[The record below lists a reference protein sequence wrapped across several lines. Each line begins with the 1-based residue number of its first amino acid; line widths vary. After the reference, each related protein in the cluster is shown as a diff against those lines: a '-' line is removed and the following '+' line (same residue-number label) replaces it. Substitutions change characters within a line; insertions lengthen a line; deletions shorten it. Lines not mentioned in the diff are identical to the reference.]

1 MRDVL
6 LTAAVAVAVNVLS
19 QRALALTSPLFM
31 SVGFAASIPAATLT
45 DVVFRQVALTRAA
58 GAGMLLILLSQL
70 LMAACADRA
79 GDVAGSIARFDDARD
94 AQPSLD
100 PYLWQRGLSLYYA
113 KRYADGAAQ
122 FRRDVAV
129 NPNDTEEQ
137 IWHLL
142 CLAQVK
148 DGLAAARQSALTVGT
163 DRRPVM
169 RAAQALFLGK
179 TDASAL
185 QAFTQGNSGDGDKF
199 YANLYLGLYGEA
211 TGDAAEARKRIS
223 QSVAGRYA
231 QGPGASDPMVEL
243 AKVHLQRRGWLS
255 GKAEL

>member
-1 MRDVL
+1 MRL
-6 LTAAVAVAVNVLS
+6 IGSTAIAR
-19 QRALALTSPLFM
+19 RALLSAPL
-31 SVGFAASIPAATLT
+31 A
-45 DVVFRQVALTRAA
+45 
-58 GAGMLLILLSQL
+58 ILLPTLSAPQPASSQSPVRQG
-70 LMAACADRA
+70 M
-79 GDVAGSIARFDDARD
+79 
-94 AQPSLD
+94 SLFANNKVEEAISVYD
-100 PYLWQRGLSLYYA
+100 QMIQEKPAVKPYLWQRGLALYYA
-113 KRYADGAAQ
+113 DRFTDGAEQ
-122 FRRDVAV
+122 FAADVAV

-148 DGLAAARQSALTVGT
+148 DGLATARQSALTVGT

-243 AKVHLQRRGWLS
+243 AKVHLQRRGWVS

>member
-1 MRDVL
+1 MMLAAPIARRAL
-6 LTAAVAVAVNVLS
+6 LTTP
-19 QRALALTSPLFM
+19 LA
-31 SVGFAASIPAATLT
+31 
-45 DVVFRQVALTRAA
+45 
-58 GAGMLLILLSQL
+58 ILLPT
-70 LMAACADRA
+70 LMTPLPASAKSKTREGMSLFADNK
-79 GDVAGSIARFDDARD
+79 VEESIAVYDEIIS
-94 AQPSLD
+94 AQPAMK

-113 KRYADGAAQ
+113 ERFNDGAEQ
-122 FRRDVAV
+122 FAADVAV

-185 QAFTQGNSGDGDKF
+185 QAFPQGNSGAGDKF
-199 YANLYLGLYGEA
+199 TPTSTRPVRRGNGRRGGGEEAHQPRCRPDAVQGL
-211 TGDAAEARKRIS
+211 
-223 QSVAGRYA
+223 
-231 QGPGASDPMVEL
+231 GASDLTVIPPR
-243 AKVHLQRRGWLS
+243 HTRRGEAGS
-255 GKAEL
+255 AASRSCDADGS

>member
-1 MRDVL
+1 MMLAAPIARRAL
-6 LTAAVAVAVNVLS
+6 LTTP
-19 QRALALTSPLFM
+19 LA
-31 SVGFAASIPAATLT
+31 
-45 DVVFRQVALTRAA
+45 
-58 GAGMLLILLSQL
+58 ILLPT
-70 LMAACADRA
+70 LMTPLPASAKSKTREGMSLFADNK
-79 GDVAGSIARFDDARD
+79 VEESIAVYDEIIS
-94 AQPSLD
+94 AQPAMK

-113 KRYADGAAQ
+113 ERFNDGAEQ
-122 FRRDVAV
+122 FAADVAV

-243 AKVHLQRRGWLS
+243 AKVHLQRRGWVS